1 MTTDP
6 LRVGPHQPDPEA
18 PVPEA
23 ADPEAPV
30 PEATGPEA
38 PGPQALDPKAPAP
51 KALDR
56 EAADS
61 KAPVPEATGPEA
73 SVPEVSD
80 PQAPVPEA
88 PGPKAPAPMAPDP
101 QTPDPQTP
109 DPTGSHP
116 KSAPFDT
123 GQVDAYLRR
132 IGVERPDR
140 PTVGA
145 LRALHLAH
153 LRTVPFENLSVHLGE
168 DIVLVEERLFEKVVG
183 DRRGGFCYELNG
195 LFGGL
200 LTALGFE
207 VTLLQARVFGDEGR
221 VGIPYDHLAL
231 LVRTVE
237 GQECLADIG
246 FGTNSHYPLVFGE
259 RGEQPDPGG
268 TFRIVEADS
277 GHGDLVLLR
286 DSEPQYRLETRPR
299 RLGDF
304 AVGAWWHSTSPQSHF
319 TRSLVCSRITEDG
332 GRITLSGRTFTVTD
346 AHGVKKTSECATDEE
361 TLEVYRARFGVVLDR
376 VPVVGKGA

>member
-6 LRVGPHQPDPEA
+6 MHAGPQH
-18 PVPEA
+18 
-23 ADPEAPV
+23 ADPKS
-30 PEATGPEA
+30 
-38 PGPQALDPKAPAP
+38 PGPKVLDPK
-51 KALDR
+51 
-56 EAADS
+56 S
-61 KAPVPEATGPEA
+61 
-73 SVPEVSD
+73 
-80 PQAPVPEA
+80 
-88 PGPKAPAPMAPDP
+88 PGPKAPIPNVSDPNASDPKAPGPNAS
-101 QTPDPQTP
+101 
-109 DPTGSHP
+109 DPTDSHP
-116 KSAPFDT
+116 EGAPFGA

-132 IGVERPDR
+132 IGAERPVR
-140 PTVGA
+140 PTVEA
-145 LRALHLAH
+145 LRSLHLAH
-153 LRTVPFENLSVHLGE
+153 LRSVPFENLSVHLGE

-207 VTLLQARVFGDEGR
+207 VTLLQARVFGDKGR
-221 VGIPYDHLAL
+221 VGIPFDHLAL
-231 LVRTVE
+231 LVRTVDE
-237 GQECLADIG
+237 EACLADIG

-268 TFRIVEADS
+268 TFRIAEADS
-277 GHGDLVLLR
+277 GHGDLVVLR
-286 DSEPQYRLETRPR
+286 DSKPQYRLETRPR

-346 AHGVKKTSECATDEE
+346 AHGVKKTSECETDEE
-361 TLEVYRARFGVVLDR
+361 TLEVYRERFGVVLNR